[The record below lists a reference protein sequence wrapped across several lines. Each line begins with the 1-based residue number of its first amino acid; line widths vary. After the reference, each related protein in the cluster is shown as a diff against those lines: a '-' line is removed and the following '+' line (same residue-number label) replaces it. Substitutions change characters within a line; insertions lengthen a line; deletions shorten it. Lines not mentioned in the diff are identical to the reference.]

1 MRNGQTAWCAPVP
14 RTGYR
19 GSAPSK
25 GNIACPPR
33 AGQAGV
39 KRSLQGVA
47 RARTGWKGGSPRRC
61 APAKKAA
68 EPKELHTARCRWPRI
83 AVQAWLRA
91 IHHRF
96 SMPSLSLHLT
106 WQKSCAII
114 LVSLN
119 WAVSCVRAD
128 LSRWASEREAHV
140 YRVLS
145 SPPQTMLPVQPSP
158 LAVHPL
164 K

>member
-19 GSAPSK
+19 GSAPSR
-25 GNIACPPR
+25 GNIARPPR
-33 AGQAGV
+33 AGQPGV
-39 KRSLQGVA
+39 KRSLQRGA

-61 APAKKAA
+61 ASAKSRRA
-68 EPKELHTARCRWPRI
+68 EATTHSEAPMASH
-83 AVQAWLRA
+83 RA
-91 IHHRF
+91 PGLVAGNSSSF
-96 SMPSLSLHLT
+96 FDTLLSLHLT
-106 WQKSCAII
+106 WQKSCVII
-114 LVSLN
+114 LASLN
-119 WAVSCVRAD
+119 WTVSYVRAD
-128 LSRWASEREAHV
+128 LSRWASEWEAHV
-140 YRVLS
+140 YRVRL

>member
-61 APAKKAA
+61 APAKRRPSRRNCTQRGADGLA
-68 EPKELHTARCRWPRI
+68 SRPRLGCGRFIIVFRYSPLTAFDVAKELCYNP
-83 AVQAWLRA
+83 
-91 IHHRF
+91 
-96 SMPSLSLHLT
+96 
-106 WQKSCAII
+106 
-114 LVSLN
+114 VSLN
-119 WAVSCVRAD
+119 WAVSYVRAD
-128 LSRWASEREAHV
+128 LSRWASEWEAHV
-140 YRVLS
+140 YRVRL